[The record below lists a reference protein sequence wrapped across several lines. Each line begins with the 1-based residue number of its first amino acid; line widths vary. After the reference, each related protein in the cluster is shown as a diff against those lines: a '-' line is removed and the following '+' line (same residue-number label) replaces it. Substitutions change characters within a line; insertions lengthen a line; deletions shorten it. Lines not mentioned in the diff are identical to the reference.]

1 MQLPQIAR
9 AFFLRRPA
17 ESHECAFGCSDGAPC
32 IFLVA
37 KRDASDHFAVGRL
50 DNVHDFAAVG
60 FNECSIDIVGGDCSN
75 PVSLCDRFPRCHCVS
90 PSMRFYNQNEVTT
103 TRVSEPSFNAAEPS
117 FTSRSEIF
125 LDTRSSRFI

>member
-1 MQLPQIAR
+1 MQLPQIAH

-37 KRDASDHFAVGRL
+37 QRDASDHFAVGRL

-60 FNECSIDIVGGDCSN
+60 FNEYSIDIVGGDCSN

-103 TRVSEPSFNAAEPS
+103 TRVSEPSFNAA
-117 FTSRSEIF
+117 
-125 LDTRSSRFI
+125 